1 MDLFHKFRDAA
12 RLAGLIA
19 FFRLALLLSLVTPT
33 LATDRTLCLQLPEL
47 RPKPGARVVDYPN
60 STADRCVTRAL
71 WDIQKSSMYR
81 VRGDDAGDGPDATA
95 LRCVPTQ
102 EAFLCDGNLGSSND
116 LFACELTDAPPEGT
130 AMDMETCVWP
140 VCTQICAETGTRRDE
155 DWEIARACDRCVAAC
170 EFRGTKPNTADSVG
184 GRFCASPARRDRQ
197 PRRKDAD
204 ARARSAY
211 AYALG
216 GWGGMSAAA
225 AGLGGAGRGGRGRG
239 GHDNHRSSGGSDH
252 RGGRDHRSSRDH
264 RRGRHDRGRDR

>member
-19 FFRLALLLSLVTPT
+19 FFRLALLLSLVTPA

-81 VRGDDAGDGPDATA
+81 VRGDDASDGPDATA
-95 LRCVPTQ
+95 LRCVSTQ
-102 EAFLCDGNLGSSND
+102 EAFLCDGNLGSAND

-140 VCTQICAETGTRRDE
+140 VCTQICAETGTRRIDE

-170 EFRGTKPNTADSVG
+170 EFRGTKPNTSDSVG

-225 AGLGGAGRGGRGRG
+225 AGLGGCLLYTSPSPRDKRQSRMP
-239 GHDNHRSSGGSDH
+239 SSA
-252 RGGRDHRSSRDH
+252 
-264 RRGRHDRGRDR
+264 